1 MISSGMIRA
10 NFKAVPEVRLTG
22 EHLDPAQRRVLNSHY
37 LLTKGRYSHGNRT
50 QARTSRKR

>member
-1 MISSGMIRA
+1 MIRA
-10 NFKAVPEVRLTG
+10 NFMAVPEVRLTG

-37 LLTKGRYSHGNRT
+37 LLTKGPYSHGNRT